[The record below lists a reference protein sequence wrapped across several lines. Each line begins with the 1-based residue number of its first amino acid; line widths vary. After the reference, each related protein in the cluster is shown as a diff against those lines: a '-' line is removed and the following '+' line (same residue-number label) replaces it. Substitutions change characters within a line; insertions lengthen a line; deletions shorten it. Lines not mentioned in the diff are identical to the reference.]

1 MRSSNFLRQA
11 KRRHTKVIPE
21 ESAIFTA
28 DDQIVGKDTLAS
40 IMDVTITSVE
50 RWIRDG
56 MPVIQ
61 RGDKL
66 QEWIFDLNKVKQ
78 WKTDNRQ

>member
-11 KRRHTKVIPE
+11 KRRHTKAV
-21 ESAIFTA
+21 SDDANIFSS

-56 MPVIQ
+56 MPVVQ

-66 QEWIFDLNKVKQ
+66 QEWIFDMNQVKQ
-78 WKTDNRQ
+78 WKVDNR

>member
-11 KRRHTKVIPE
+11 KRRHTKVISE
-21 ESAIFTA
+21 DANIFGA

-40 IMDVTITSVE
+40 IMDITITSVE
-50 RWIRDG
+50 RWIGDG

-66 QEWIFDLNKVKQ
+66 QEWIFDLNQVKQ
-78 WKTDNRQ
+78 WKLENR